1 MYQVNEL
8 GQIIASRRRELGMTQ
23 EQLATLLHI
32 TPQAVSKWES
42 GAGLPD
48 LAMLPQ
54 IAEALS
60 LSPNVLLGG
69 EAEPQ
74 PVEGKPD
81 IPQTYQG
88 LPLVY
93 ADESY
98 AIFANKEPE
107 TKDGIVLMKDGEVLF
122 RDGSRANLETETVTN
137 AGKGEVR
144 VVKRTLMRAVRDFLR
159 GRNDGDGDEPGE
171 PYRKLCGD
179 VRNVDLTCSF
189 PCRVFLEPATD
200 GVTRVEAN
208 GSRLFLSLLEVAEE
222 ADTLRVNVR
231 SVNGNVHSGEENLL
245 KILCGFPR
253 GARLRAVINGSSNV
267 SVSPAFADG
276 NITING
282 SGDLSASV
290 LDRCEAG
297 VNGSGNIRLQ
307 QVTERLGVSVAGS
320 GNVTCGDCG
329 LLSARVAGS
338 GDISCRSATG
348 ASVSIA
354 GSGDFTCDEISGNAG
369 FSLAG
374 SGDVTLGGGTL
385 TSLQAKL
392 SGSGSLDARNVTV
405 GDAELKGDGS
415 GSITIGRI
423 TGRSVERL
431 SKNYRLTVLNRG
443 ED

>member
-69 EAEPQ
+69 ETEPQ
-74 PVEGKPD
+74 PAEAQPD
-81 IPQTYQG
+81 VPQTYQG

-144 VVKRTLMRAVRDFLR
+144 MVKRTLMRAVRDFIC
-159 GRNDGDGDEPGE
+159 GRNDEDGDVPGE
-171 PYRKLCGD
+171 PYCR
-179 VRNVDLTCSF
+179 TCETVHSIDF
-189 PCRVFLEPATD
+189 TSGYSCRVLIEPATD

-208 GSRLFLSLLEVAEE
+208 GSQRFLSLLEVSE
-222 ADTLRVNVR
+222 AAGTLRVNVR
-231 SVNGNVHSGEENLL
+231 SINGGSHSGEGNLL
-245 KILCGFPR
+245 KILCGFSR
-253 GARLRAVINGSSNV
+253 GEQLRVAISGSSNV
-267 SVSPAFADG
+267 TVSPSFVDG
-276 NITING
+276 TIAISG
-282 SGDLSASV
+282 SGDVSASEF
-290 LDRCEAG
+290 DRCDARIS
-297 VNGSGNIRLQ
+297 GSGDIDLQ
-307 QVTERLGVSVAGS
+307 QVTERFNISIAGS
-320 GNVTCGDCG
+320 GNVTCGDSG
-329 LLSARVAGS
+329 ELSARIAGS
-338 GDISCRSATG
+338 GDITCRAVAG
-348 ASVSIA
+348 ASVSIS
-354 GSGDFTCDEISGNAG
+354 GSGGFSCDGISGDAG
-369 FSLAG
+369 ITIAG
-374 SGDVTLGGGTL
+374 SGDVNLGGGTL
-385 TSLQAKL
+385 ESLQAKL
-392 SGSGSLDARNVTV
+392 SGSGSLNARNVTV

-431 SKNYRLTVLNRG
+431 SKNYRLAVLHRG
-443 ED
+443 MD